1 MSTHS
6 VRPPILSQSNASSP
20 IPCSSQ
26 KDSGIWLCVA
36 LLCSGL
42 VSAFSNHFHLFNA
55 QASATL
61 PGAEPTPPP
70 PSWTHAPA
78 SCCCEM
84 KLATCCAPVCVRGG
98 AGWAPSV
105 PTHSLTRVFPS
116 PSLPLQIA
124 GQRMRAASIAVV
136 YRHALEQTI
145 AQRKGKEIGEVVQLT
160 SNDCQKV
167 SQSCGEC
174 SCSAPLGSAQ

>member
-55 QASATL
+55 QVSARFPPL
-61 PGAEPTPPP
+61 PEPTPTPLDP
-70 PSWTHAPA
+70 RT
-78 SCCCEM
+78 C
-84 KLATCCAPVCVRGG
+84 KL
-98 AGWAPSV
+98 
-105 PTHSLTRVFPS
+105 L
-116 PSLPLQIA
+116 L
-124 GQRMRAASIAVV
+124 
-136 YRHALEQTI
+136 
-145 AQRKGKEIGEVVQLT
+145 
-160 SNDCQKV
+160 
-167 SQSCGEC
+167 
-174 SCSAPLGSAQ
+174 